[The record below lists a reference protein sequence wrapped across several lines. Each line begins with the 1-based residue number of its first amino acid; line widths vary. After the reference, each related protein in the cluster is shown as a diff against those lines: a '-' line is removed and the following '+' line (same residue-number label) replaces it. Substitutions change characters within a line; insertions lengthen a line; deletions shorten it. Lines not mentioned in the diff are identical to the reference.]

1 MKLKPRADK
10 IVVLPLP
17 RIKSEIIEVVMT
29 ENDNMGTVV
38 AVGPGGWNVK
48 GKIEPTP
55 VAVGD
60 LVRFGTMGKDE
71 YLKYSEYIED
81 GVKYLIMSWKDICFV
96 QEAA

>member
-38 AVGPGGWNVK
+38 AVGP
-48 GKIEPTP
+48 EMFS
-55 VAVGD
+55 VAFEVG
-60 LVRFGTMGKDE
+60 
-71 YLKYSEYIED
+71 
-81 GVKYLIMSWKDICFV
+81 MSV
-96 QEAA
+96 S